1 MGDQEYLTRF
11 GHLGRKELVAYAEG
25 EELGA
30 RSSEHLK
37 TCLECQSRVANL
49 RVKSLWKDHPETE
62 IFRRY
67 AEGDLPPDE
76 VKVFDGHVAACAP
89 CQELL
94 TSVTDAEKLS
104 RENDMSSSEFEPPR
118 TLPPAIAEELR
129 LETSEAGTP
138 GEEDVVSLF
147 SDHLLQARSALPRR
161 RSVRLQALQA
171 RPQKSWAHRVDHVR
185 GKASLGK
192 RAKDRLQEVPD
203 WQGVWQVALP
213 TQAKGT
219 RFARVVPEKHG
230 LQRWLWKRNEAKGQE
245 WVFDREA
252 QALGAR
258 QKDTLTAQEGN
269 LQCAV
274 RVDAAP
280 DRTGAALTVSVSH
293 ISSGISAPG
302 ILVVLHSTEKI
313 VDRVTDTEGRVVFPS
328 VTGSVTLQFGSAKF
342 SLELGS

>member
-25 EELGA
+25 DELGA
-30 RSSEHLK
+30 RSSEHLN

-67 AEGDLPPDE
+67 AEDDLPPDE
-76 VKVFDGHVAACAP
+76 VKVFDRHVAACAP

-94 TSVTDAEKLS
+94 TSATDAEKLS

-118 TLPPAIAEELR
+118 TLPSAIAGELG
-129 LETSEAGTP
+129 LESSEAGTP

-147 SDHLLQARSALPRR
+147 SDHLLQARRDQLNAS
-161 RSVRLQALQA
+161 SVYASRELAPQETWAQED
-171 RPQKSWAHRVDHVR
+171 RPMFFIDAT
-185 GKASLGK
+185 
-192 RAKDRLQEVPD
+192 KDRLQEVPD
-203 WQGVWQVALP
+203 SQGVWQVVLP

-219 RFARVVPEKHG
+219 RVAPEKHG
-230 LQRWLWKRNEAKGQE
+230 LQRWLWKRRQE
-245 WVFDREA
+245 LGFDREA

-328 VTGSVTLQFGSAKF
+328 VTGSVTLQFGRAKF

>member
-11 GHLGRKELVAYAEG
+11 GHLGRKELVASAEG

-76 VKVFDGHVAACAP
+76 VKVFDGHVAACTP

-94 TSVTDAEKLS
+94 TSVTDAETLS

-118 TLPPAIAEELR
+118 TLPSAIAEELG

-147 SDHLLQARSALPRR
+147 SELSPRL
-161 RSVRLQALQA
+161 RLQALPA
-171 RPQKSWAHRVDHVR
+171 RSQRSWAHRVDHVR
-185 GKASLGK
+185 SKASLGK

-203 WQGVWQVALP
+203 WQGVWQVVLP

-219 RFARVVPEKHG
+219 RFARVAPEKHG
-230 LQRWLWKRNEAKGQE
+230 LQRWLRMHNEE

-252 QALGAR
+252 LSAR

-302 ILVVLHSTEKI
+302 ILVVLHSTENI

>member
-25 EELGA
+25 DELGA
-30 RSSEHLK
+30 RSSEHLN

-67 AEGDLPPDE
+67 AEDDLPPDE
-76 VKVFDGHVAACAP
+76 VKVFDRHVAACAP

-94 TSVTDAEKLS
+94 TSATDAEKLS

-118 TLPPAIAEELR
+118 TLPSAIAEELG

-147 SDHLLQARSALPRR
+147 SDHLLQAPLDQLNADVYASLEPAPLK
-161 RSVRLQALQA
+161 
-171 RPQKSWAHRVDHVR
+171 KSWAHRVDHVP

-203 WQGVWQVALP
+203 SQGVWQVVLP

-219 RFARVVPEKHG
+219 RVAPEKHG
-230 LQRWLWKRNEAKGQE
+230 LQRWLWKRRQE
-245 WVFDREA
+245 LGFDREA

-274 RVDAAP
+274 RVDAAA

-313 VDRVTDTEGRVVFPS
+313 VDRVTDTEGRVVFPA
-328 VTGSVTLQFGSAKF
+328 VTGSVTLQFGRAKF

>member
-1 MGDQEYLTRF
+1 
-11 GHLGRKELVAYAEG
+11 
-25 EELGA
+25 
-30 RSSEHLK
+30 
-37 TCLECQSRVANL
+37 
-49 RVKSLWKDHPETE
+49 
-62 IFRRY
+62 
-67 AEGDLPPDE
+67 
-76 VKVFDGHVAACAP
+76 AP

-94 TSVTDAEKLS
+94 TSATDAEKLS

-118 TLPPAIAEELR
+118 TLPSAIAEELG

-147 SDHLLQARSALPRR
+147 SDHLLQAPLDQLNADVYASLEPAPLK
-161 RSVRLQALQA
+161 
-171 RPQKSWAHRVDHVR
+171 KSWAHRVDHVP

-203 WQGVWQVALP
+203 SQGVWQVVLP

-219 RFARVVPEKHG
+219 RVAPEKHG
-230 LQRWLWKRNEAKGQE
+230 LQRWLWKRRQE
-245 WVFDREA
+245 LGFDREA

-274 RVDAAP
+274 RVDAAA

-313 VDRVTDTEGRVVFPS
+313 VDRVTDTEGRVVFPA
-328 VTGSVTLQFGSAKF
+328 VTGSVTLQFGRAKF